1 MRRAD
6 RLFQIIQILR
16 RARRR
21 PTTADEIAGELE
33 ISKRSVYRDIAQLI
47 AQRVPVRGEAGIGY
61 VLEDGFHMPPL
72 MLTPEELE
80 AALLGAQ
87 WVSGRGDRALARAAS
102 DFIAKIGAVIPER
115 LQPYIIEPTLTS
127 PNTSM
132 IVPDAID
139 TERVRAAI
147 HAQTKIV
154 LFYRDESS
162 RETERTIW
170 PIGIG
175 YFAHVRCIIAWCEL
189 RQAFRSF
196 RTDRVREALFLEQR
210 YPQARTR
217 LRADYRKQMM
227 EERTRWE
234 KAGSP
239 ARGPEQRV
247 E

>member
-21 PTTADEIAGELE
+21 PTTADEIAVELE
-33 ISKRSVYRDIAQLI
+33 VSKRSVYRDIAQLI

-115 LQPYIIEPTLTS
+115 LQPYIIEPTLMS
-127 PNTSM
+127 PNVSP
-132 IVPDAID
+132 IRPDSID
-139 TERVRAAI
+139 TARVRAAI

-154 LFYRDESS
+154 LLYKDVSE
-162 RETERTIW
+162 RETRRTIW

-175 YFAHVRCIIAWCEL
+175 YFEQVRTIIAWCEL
-189 RQAFRSF
+189 REAFRSF
-196 RTDRVREALFLEQR
+196 RTDRVIAAEFPEDR
-210 YPQARTR
+210 YPQPRVR
-217 LRADYRKQMM
+217 LRATYRKQMQD
-227 EERTRWE
+227 EHERR
-234 KAGSP
+234 AQNGRGS
-239 ARGPEQRV
+239 AEARV

>member
-16 RARRR
+16 RARRS
-21 PTTADEIAGELE
+21 PTTADAIASELE

-87 WVSGRGDRALARAAS
+87 WVSGRGDTALARAAG

-115 LQPYIIEPTLTS
+115 LQPYIIEPTLVS
-127 PNTSM
+127 PNVSP
-132 IVPDAID
+132 IKQDSID
-139 TERVRAAI
+139 TARVRGAI
-147 HAQTKIV
+147 HAQTKI
-154 LFYRDESS
+154 FMRYRDLGD
-162 RETERTIW
+162 RDTERTVW

-175 YFAHVRCIIAWCEL
+175 YFDLVRTIIAWCEL
-189 RQAFRSF
+189 RQGFRSF
-196 RTDRVREALFLEQR
+196 RTDRVRDAQFLELR
-210 YPQARTR
+210 YPTPRTR
-217 LRADYRKQMM
+217 LRAQYRKEMQEAHAQRMR
-227 EERTRWE
+227 ERAT
-234 KAGSP
+234 AGDV
-239 ARGPEQRV
+239 RGV